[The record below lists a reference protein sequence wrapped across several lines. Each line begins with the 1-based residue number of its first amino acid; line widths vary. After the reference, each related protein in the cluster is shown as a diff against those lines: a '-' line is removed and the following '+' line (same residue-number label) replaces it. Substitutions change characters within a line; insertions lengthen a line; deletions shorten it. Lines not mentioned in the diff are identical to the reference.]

1 LTNIIGEM
9 REMNTLRLKTAG
21 HFAPLVLAAVLFVG
35 CGGFSTPEPT
45 DPKKAVTAL
54 QAALEK
60 WKSGATIES
69 LQQEKP
75 IVYASDED
83 WQAGVKLAAF
93 ELRDV
98 IDQGGY
104 SAHIP
109 VRLNIQSPNGLWWK
123 EVEYNVTVKDTAV
136 SIMRHDVPE

>member
-1 LTNIIGEM
+1 MIKF
-9 REMNTLRLKTAG
+9 RLRTAG
-21 HFAPLVLAAVLFVG
+21 YFALSLLAAVWLAG
-35 CGGFSTPEPT
+35 CGGFSNPEPT
-45 DPKKAVTAL
+45 DPKKAVSAL
-54 QAALEK
+54 QTALEK
-60 WKSGATIES
+60 WKSGATIQS

-75 IVYASDED
+75 VVYASDED
-83 WQAGVKLAAF
+83 WEAGLKLTAY

-98 IDQGGY
+98 MDQGGF

-136 SIMRHDVPE
+136 SILRHDAPQ